1 MKISLRKI
9 SFCSVIGILPLII
22 LVRANS
28 GTTPHPPDQ
37 AISVPMF
44 AGNAQ
49 HTATF
54 QPAAQPMNRIQWS
67 ATIDLNPGDFAHYG
81 APLVTAANTLI
92 TPVKTATDGFRVD
105 ALDGIS
111 GAAKY
116 TLTTDYVLPNHSW
129 IPVYNPVLTTG
140 SFGTRLYY
148 PGRGGTI
155 YYIDNPDSVAHG
167 APVHQVFYT
176 TLANYLGNAAA
187 YNAAIFI
194 NTPLTADSSG
204 NVFFGFRV
212 QGTAPAPLSSTQ
224 SGFAR
229 IDPNGNGTYVLTGT
243 AAANSTINRDCHN
256 SAPALSNDQTTL
268 YVLAKNNSTAEG
280 YLIGLDSTTLAPT
293 HRVFLTDP
301 RNTKGAIL
309 TDDSTASVTVAPDND
324 VYIGILS
331 NPGNGSRGF
340 LLRFSGDL
348 TVEKTPGGFGWDYT
362 PAIVPASMV
371 PSYQGSSS
379 YLLFLKYNAY
389 AGFGDGEGVNRIAVV
404 DPNATQIDP
413 FPSAGGLVEMREV
426 LTAIGPTPDENAL
439 SFEFPYAV
447 REWCINT
454 AAVNPG
460 TNSIYLPSEDGH
472 IYSWNLATNSLS
484 QGVELNKGIG
494 QPYVPTIIGPTGIVY
509 TLNGGTIFALGPFN
523 GVGIALVS
531 SVPDLRTVVV
541 GQPLTFTATITNTGP
556 GGGIPTGTVTFQ
568 DLTYNDLTPVT
579 TTLASN
585 VPLNGSGVAS
595 VTTSSLTAGG
605 GFLGNHRITATYS
618 GDGTFSPGTAIL
630 VQKVHARASATT
642 VNSSPNPSSGGQ
654 PVTFTA
660 TVASVPP
667 GSIVPTGMVT
677 FLEGA
682 AVLAQVP
689 LNSSSTASFT
699 TSNLFAGDH
708 TITASYYS
716 DTTFASSSGTRT
728 QTVVGGPTPTPSP
741 TPIATHFEVTAPPAV
756 GIFQGFNFT
765 VRALDQFN
773 NTATNYAGTVHF
785 TSTSQGLLPPNS
797 TLTNGMGTFSANLQ
811 TMGTHTITATDTL
824 NASITGTSNNIQ
836 VINDQVTPPPS
847 PTPSATPAPTP
858 TPGITPT
865 PTPGVTPTPT
875 PGVTPPPPASQAL
888 NLSTRMRVQTGDNV
902 GIGGFIITGSAP
914 KHLLLRAIGP
924 SLTQFG
930 VSDALADTVLE
941 LHGPGAFATITNDNW
956 RDDPAQESAIIAT
969 GLAPSNN
976 LESAIDT
983 TLNPGA
989 YTAVVRGKNNT
1000 SGVALIEVYDLSQSV
1015 SAKLGNIST
1024 RAFVSTGDNIVIAG
1038 FVLGGQTGNDRVVAR
1053 GIGPS
1058 LAAVGVNGALPN
1070 PTLELRDSNG
1080 ALLIANND
1088 WQDDPAQA
1096 AELIAAGLAP
1106 ANQLESGIAATLP
1119 PGAYTALL
1127 AGLNNSAG
1135 IGVVE
1140 VYDRGTP

>member
-1 MKISLRKI
+1 
-9 SFCSVIGILPLII
+9 
-22 LVRANS
+22 
-28 GTTPHPPDQ
+28 
-37 AISVPMF
+37 MF

-54 QPAAQPMNRIQWS
+54 AAAARPLNRILWS
-67 ATIDLNPGDFAHYG
+67 AITDLNPGKFAHYG
-81 APLVTAANTLI
+81 APLVTASNTLI
-92 TPVKTATDGFRVD
+92 TPVKTETDGFRVD
-105 ALDGIS
+105 ALDAIS

-116 TLTTDYVLPNHSW
+116 TLTTDYVLPNHGW
-129 IPVYNPVLTTG
+129 LPVYNPCLTTG

-187 YNAAIFI
+187 YNASIFI
-194 NTPLTADSSG
+194 NTPLTADSNG

-243 AAANSTINRDCHN
+243 AAANATINRDCHN
-256 SAPALSNDQTTL
+256 SAPALSNDETTV

-280 YLIGLDSTTLAPT
+280 YLIGLDSTTLVAK

-301 RNTKGAIL
+301 RNTKGAVL

-340 LLRFSGDL
+340 LLRFTGDL
-348 TVEKTPGGFGWDYT
+348 ATEKTPGGFGWDYT
-362 PAIVPASMV
+362 PAIIPASMV
-371 PSYQGSSS
+371 PSYQGQSS
-379 YLLFLKYNAY
+379 YLIFAKYNNY
-389 AGFGDGEGVNRIAVV
+389 AGFGDGDGVNRIAVL
-404 DPNATQIDP
+404 DPNATQIDAHE
-413 FPSAGGLVEMREV
+413 SAEGLVEMREV
-426 LTAIGPTPDENAL
+426 LSAIGPTPDENAL

-460 TNSIYLPSEDGH
+460 TNSVYLPSEDGH

-484 QGVELNKGIG
+484 QGVELNQGIG
-494 QPYVPTIIGPTGIVY
+494 QPYVPTIVGPTGIVY
-509 TLNGGTIFALGPFN
+509 TLNGGTLFALGGYD
-523 GVGIALVS
+523 GVGVALVS
-531 SVPDLRTVVV
+531 SVPDLRTVVA

-556 GGGIPTGTVTFQ
+556 TGGVPTGTVTFQ

-585 VPLNGSGVAS
+585 VPLNGSGVAT
-595 VTTSSLTAGG
+595 VTTSSLTAGS

-618 GDGTFSPGTAIL
+618 GDGTFSGGAASL
-630 VQKVHARASATT
+630 VQKVHAKASATT
-642 VNSSPNPSSGGQ
+642 LNSSPNPSTGGQ
-654 PVTFTA
+654 AVTFTA

-677 FLEGA
+677 FLEGS
-682 AVLAQVP
+682 AVLAQIP
-689 LNSSSTASFT
+689 LNTSSTASFT

-716 DTTFASSSGTRT
+716 DTTFASSSGTRL
-728 QTVVGGPTPTPSP
+728 QSVVGGPTPTPS
-741 TPIATHFEVTAPPAV
+741 
-756 GIFQGFNFT
+756 
-765 VRALDQFN
+765 
-773 NTATNYAGTVHF
+773 
-785 TSTSQGLLPPNS
+785 
-797 TLTNGMGTFSANLQ
+797 
-811 TMGTHTITATDTL
+811 
-824 NASITGTSNNIQ
+824 
-836 VINDQVTPPPS
+836 
-847 PTPSATPAPTP
+847 PTP

-865 PTPGVTPTPT
+865 PTPGITPTPSPTLTPGISPTPTPT
-875 PGVTPPPPASQAL
+875 PGVTPPPAAQAL

-902 GIGGFIITGSAP
+902 GIGGFILTGSAP
-914 KHLLLRAIGP
+914 KHLLVRAIGP
-924 SLTQFG
+924 STG
-930 VSDALADTVLE
+930 VTGALADTVLE
-941 LHGPGAFATITNDNW
+941 LHGPGGFATVTNDNW
-956 RDDPAQESAIIAT
+956 RDDPAQETAILAT
-969 GLAPSNN
+969 GLAPTNN

-989 YTAVVRGKNNT
+989 YTAVLRGKNNT
-1000 SGVALIEVYDLSQSV
+1000 SGVALIEVYDLSPAV
-1015 SAKLGNIST
+1015 PTRLANIST
-1024 RAFVSTGDNIVIAG
+1024 RAFVSTGDDIVIAG
-1038 FVLGGQTGNDRVVAR
+1038 FVLGGQGGNDRIVAR

-1058 LAAVGVNGALPN
+1058 LTALGVTGALPD

-1080 ALLIANND
+1080 ALLFANNN

-1096 AELIAAGLAP
+1096 SELTAAGLAP
-1106 ANQLESGIAATLP
+1106 INPSESGIAATLP

-1140 VYDRGTP
+1140 VYDRGAP